1 VFTDGRNEADEV
13 TLSIDQLRERLTAA
27 VDPQRPVEVTVVAF
41 GGLPDA
47 AALGGAIE
55 PVDGYL
61 DSLRTADQ
69 VKAAFIHA
77 AAGGVHE

>member
-1 VFTDGRNEADEV
+1 
-13 TLSIDQLRERLTAA
+13 
-27 VDPQRPVEVTVVAF
+27 VTVVAF

-47 AALGGAIE
+47 AALEGAIE

-61 DSLRTADQ
+61 DQLRTADQ